1 MYINIKDLS
10 VTYRSSRGDVEA
22 LKDINISI
30 ESGKFVSIIG
40 PSGCGKSTLLK
51 VIAGLVKPTRGE
63 VWINGEKLEGV
74 PRNIGFVFQE
84 DTLLPWRDVVGN
96 VELGL
101 EIRGIEKDKR
111 RKRALELI
119 KMAGLEG
126 FEHKMPHELSGGMRQ
141 RVALIRTLAYDPE
154 IVLMDEPFGALDA
167 QTRVILQDELLKIW
181 QETKKT
187 IIFVT
192 HDLGEA
198 ITLSEV
204 IVLLTRR
211 PGTIKRVCNVPI
223 PYPRSAL
230 NVRLSNEFTEIFN
243 DLWRDL
249 REEVVKVKVHE
260 TKAGG

>member
-1 MYINIKDLS
+1 MYIDIKNLS
-10 VTYRSSRGDVEA
+10 VTYRSLRGDVEA
-22 LKDINISI
+22 LKDISISI
-30 ESGKFVSIIG
+30 ERESFVSIIG

-51 VIAGLVKPTRGE
+51 AIAGIVKPTCGE
-63 VWINGEKLEGV
+63 VWINGEKIKGV

-84 DTLLPWRDVVGN
+84 DTLFPWRNVIEN

-101 EIRGIEKDKR
+101 EIRGIEKEKR

-126 FEHKMPHELSGGMRQ
+126 FEDKMPYELSGGMRQ

-167 QTRVILQDELLKIW
+167 QTRIILQDELLKIW
-181 QETKKT
+181 QENKKT
-187 IIFVT
+187 IVFVT

-198 ITLSEV
+198 LTLSEV
-204 IVLLTRR
+204 VILLTMR
-211 PGTIKRVCNVPI
+211 PGMIKRVCKVPI

-230 NVRLSNEFTEIFN
+230 DVRLSNEFTEIFN
-243 DLWRDL
+243 ILWRDL
-249 REEVVKVKVHE
+249 REEVIKVKVR
-260 TKAGG
+260 

>member
-30 ESGKFVSIIG
+30 ERENFVSIIG